1 MQLKMLVMQTKEGL
15 TSQNAMK
22 LVKMAS
28 SFKSRIHLEKE
39 NKKIDAKSIMGVISL
54 GVKYNESVIVIIN
67 GDDEKKAM
75 EEIEKLFENN
85 FAV

>member
-1 MQLKMLVMQTKEGL
+1 MQVKMLVMQNREGL
-15 TSQNAMK
+15 SSQNAMS
-22 LVKMAS
+22 LVKTAS

-39 NKKIDAKSIMGVISL
+39 SKKIDAKSVMGVISL
-54 GVKYNESVIVIIN
+54 GIKYSESVIVIIN
-67 GDDEKKAM
+67 GDDEKSAM

>member
-1 MQLKMLVMQTKEGL
+1 MQLKMLVMQNKEGL
-15 TSQNAMK
+15 TSQNAMA

-39 NKKIDAKSIMGVISL
+39 SKKIDAKSIMGVISL
-54 GVKYNESVIVIIN
+54 GVKCKESVIVIIN